1 MIFLK
6 LGERR
11 LEAHR
16 IVLSAAS
23 DYFAAMFTNDFGE
36 SNQNEIELQGVDPDA
51 LETLVTYCYTGNFI
65 LHDSFIKIWVHYIC
79 YDRWSRTR
87 RRYCRMPD
95 GDGLFTSV
103 AGSGRSLFDFF
114 DTPTS
119 SVQLSRH
126 SLICR

>member
-36 SNQNEIELQGVDPDA
+36 SNKNEIEL
-51 LETLVTYCYTGNFI
+51 
-65 LHDSFIKIWVHYIC
+65 
-79 YDRWSRTR
+79 
-87 RRYCRMPD
+87 
-95 GDGLFTSV
+95 
-103 AGSGRSLFDFF
+103 
-114 DTPTS
+114 
-119 SVQLSRH
+119 
-126 SLICR
+126 